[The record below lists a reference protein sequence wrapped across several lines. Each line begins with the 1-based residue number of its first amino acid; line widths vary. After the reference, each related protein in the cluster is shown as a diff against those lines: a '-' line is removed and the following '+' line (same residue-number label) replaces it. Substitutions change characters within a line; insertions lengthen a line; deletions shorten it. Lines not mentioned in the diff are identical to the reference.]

1 MTNAPA
7 PASRCA
13 ASTLPEESGS
23 DPSRCGI
30 CRSGEDCGVPF
41 EFAFQPIVDLE
52 SGRIFGHEAL
62 VRGPQ
67 AEPAPTVLSQTNDGN
82 RYNFDQSCR
91 VKAINTAC
99 DLGLRERQGELL
111 SINFLPRA
119 VYRPELCIQTT
130 LRTARQ
136 RNLDVGQILFEVT
149 EGERIEDGPWFA
161 EILREYRKQGF
172 LTAID
177 DFGAGYAGL
186 RLLADFQPDVVK
198 IDMDLVRN
206 VDRSPSRQAIARA
219 VIRMAQELHIRIVA
233 EGVETAGE
241 RDFFLHEG
249 VSLLQGYLFCR
260 PLFRQLT
267 TFAACTAGG
276 ATAASRSAAPSA

>member
-1 MTNAPA
+1 MNCSPGPIST
-7 PASRCA
+7 CA
-13 ASTLPEESGS
+13 GTPLP
-23 DPSRCGI
+23 DPSDADGSPCGI
-30 CRSGEDCGVPF
+30 CRSGEECDVPF
-41 EFAFQPIVDLE
+41 EFAFQPIVDLT
-52 SGRIFGHEAL
+52 SRRIYGHEAL
-62 VRGPQ
+62 VRGPRG
-67 AEPAPTVLSQTNDGN
+67 EPASTVLSQTHDGN

-99 DLGLRERQGELL
+99 DLGLRQHQGELL

-136 RNLDVGQILFEVT
+136 RELDVGQILFEVT

-198 IDMDLVRN
+198 IDMDLVRD
-206 VDRSPSRQAIARA
+206 VDRSASRQAIARA

-233 EGVETAGE
+233 EGVETVGE

-249 VSLLQGYLFCR
+249 VSLFQGYLFCR
-260 PLFRQLT
+260 PSFRELT
-267 TFAACTAGG
+267 DFGACTGISSSFA
-276 ATAASRSAAPSA
+276 

>member
-1 MTNAPA
+1 MTRSPA
-7 PASRCA
+7 PTSACA
-13 ASTLPEESGS
+13 GISIPEEAEA

-30 CRSGEDCGVPF
+30 CRSGEDCDVPF

-52 SGRIFGHEAL
+52 SGRIYGHEAL
-62 VRGPQ
+62 VRGPNG
-67 AEPAPTVLSQTNDGN
+67 EPAPSVLSQTHDGN

-111 SINFLPRA
+111 SINFRPRA

-130 LRTARQ
+130 LRTAHQ
-136 RNLDVGQILFEVT
+136 RKLDVGQILFEVT
-149 EGERIEDGPWFA
+149 EGERIKDGPWFA

-198 IDMDLVRN
+198 IDMDLVRD
-206 VDRSPSRQAIARA
+206 VDRSPARQAIARA
-219 VIRMAQELHIRIVA
+219 VIRMAQELHIRVVA

-241 RDFFLHEG
+241 RDFFRHEG
-249 VSLLQGYLFCR
+249 VSLFQGYLFCR

-267 TFAACTAGG
+267 TFAACGG
-276 ATAASRSAAPSA
+276 VA